1 MGKADYKQ
9 YTNVICFHRNYS
21 ISCSYLKRIRI
32 WNIHLNTYESE
43 YTSIFFLGVYRERND
58 PFFASLVA
66 ALWRKSLVVMRVV
79 RLMRGGCAHL
89 CLPFRFSCNYWS
101 SPSPLFL
108 DLLLV
113 NVYLNA
119 RHQLDLDW
127 GAFAFF
133 FF

>member
-9 YTNVICFHRNYS
+9 YTNVIRFHRNYS

-43 YTSIFFLGVYRERND
+43 CTSIFFLGVYRERND

-66 ALWRKSLVVMRVV
+66 AFWRKSLVVMRVV
-79 RLMRGGCAHL
+79 RVMRGGCAHL
-89 CLPFRFSCNYWS
+89 CLPFRFSYNYWS